1 MHDQPKQLMSR
12 RKFMTLTAFATAGAA
27 LAACA
32 PAPAAPSAAPA
43 AASTAGSTPGSA
55 ATTTA
60 TAAGMSQHWRGDG
73 AKQQSG
79 EKGC

>member
-1 MHDQPKQLMSR
+1 VI
-12 RKFMTLTAFATAGAA
+12 TLIAA
-27 LAACA
+27 L
-32 PAPAAPSAAPA
+32 PVVVLEVIVSAAPA
-43 AASTAGSTPGSA
+43 TAATAGSTPASA
-55 ATTTA
+55 ATTASVKTTAAA